1 MANEHVDKAERPK
14 VVPLAYRPGAAA
26 VALGV
31 SSRSVYR
38 MIDRGH
44 LRTTKIGGVRL
55 IPAEDIQAIIAGA
68 A

>member
-1 MANEHVDKAERPK
+1 MSNEQKDKPTAS
-14 VVPLAYRPGAAA
+14 PLAYRPGAAA
-26 VALGV
+26 AALGV
-31 SSRSVYR
+31 TPRTVYR

-55 IPAEDIQAIIAGA
+55 IPAEDIQAVISGA

>member
-1 MANEHVDKAERPK
+1 MAIEQKVKPK
-14 VVPLAYRPGAAA
+14 TMPLAYRPGAAA

-31 SSRSVYR
+31 TSRTVYR

-55 IPAEDIQAIIAGA
+55 IPAEDMQAIIAGA

>member
-1 MANEHVDKAERPK
+1 MAIEQKVKPK
-14 VVPLAYRPGAAA
+14 TMPLAYRPGAAA

-31 SSRSVYR
+31 TSRTVYR